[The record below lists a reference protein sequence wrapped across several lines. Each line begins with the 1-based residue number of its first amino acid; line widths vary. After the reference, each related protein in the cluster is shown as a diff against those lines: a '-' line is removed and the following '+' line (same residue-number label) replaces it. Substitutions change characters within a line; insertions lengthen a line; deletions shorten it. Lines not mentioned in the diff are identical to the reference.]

1 MGTSRARQAR
11 ATERRIREVSMEF
24 PKLDRSRIAA
34 GAVILVAV
42 LIVGGIG
49 WAFVE
54 QLTLAQELRGEEEKL
69 EAMVATR
76 EARRDELTATLAY
89 VQSDAYVEEWAREEQ
104 KMAKPGEVVVIPV
117 VSAEG
122 GEPEDAPAEGADD
135 GELDVPER
143 PFWVVWWEALFGP

>member
-1 MGTSRARQAR
+1 
-11 ATERRIREVSMEF
+11 MEF
-24 PKLDRSRIAA
+24 PKLDRGRIAA

-42 LIVGGIG
+42 LIAGGIG

-54 QLTLAQELRGEEEKL
+54 QLSLAQDLRGEARKL

-76 EARRDELTATLAY
+76 EARREQLTATVAY
-89 VQSDAYVEEWAREEQ
+89 VQSDAYVEEFAREEL

-117 VSAEG
+117 VSAG
-122 GEPEDAPAEGADD
+122 ADEPETTPAAQAGD